1 MKIISLHNGHDAS
14 ITALEDGKILGHW
27 ELERVLNIKHFCG
40 VDHGDE
46 IYTTLIGHVLPR
58 LDWKVE
64 DIDYVVFAGCTEWK
78 RTTFYGSVPLYDK
91 FDKQRPYAT
100 GTILLGSKSIP
111 CAAIAHHVNHMAYAY
126 YTSPFVNSMIFT
138 WDGIGDGTSTMSG
151 YGKDNK
157 IHVSH
162 IYSKDPPIGTSNNGV
177 GLFYSYLGRLF
188 PFLGGDLLATAGK
201 AMGLSSY
208 GEPQDN
214 WRPQVRHTIREW
226 MPRPEQLISMLSLN
240 PEDLKSP
247 TSKIAQNLMAT
258 IQDELELYL
267 LETVSAMQDEYLHSG
282 VNTKNVCM
290 AGGCALNVQANSR
303 LLSRDSNNTITH
315 VYVPPATSDCGIS
328 IGAALYVWH
337 NILDNEFNGID
348 WHSPY
353 LGDRIYNAPSLEN
366 IDSIMD
372 KYPGLDYKILESE
385 SVTKIAAELL
395 HSGKIIA
402 WAQGRAEIG
411 PRALGNRSILSSAA
425 PTNPDN
431 DSWIEKWKKDGGG
444 TFKLTINEKVKHREY
459 WRPFAPIALIGDAL
473 EYFDIDHP
481 SPYMLESPLVRDW
494 NTQGHGEFW
503 KKIPA
508 VVHVDG
514 TCRVQ
519 TVSSMTNPLM
529 NFLLQE
535 YKKLSGVGIL
545 LNTSLNDRGRPIA
558 NTTEDILNLLRDS
571 ELDYAFIG
579 PFMFWKK

>member
-14 ITALEDGKILGHW
+14 ITALQDGEILGHW

-46 IYTTLIGHVLPR
+46 IFTTLVNHVLPK
-58 LDWKVE
+58 LKWSID
-64 DIDYVVFAGCTEWK
+64 DIDYIAFAGCTEWK

-91 FDKQRPYAT
+91 FDKDKPYAL
-100 GTILLGSKSIP
+100 GKMILLGNREIP
-111 CAAIAHHVNHMAYAY
+111 CISIAHHVNHMAYAY

-151 YGKDNK
+151 YGKANK
-157 IHVSH
+157 LNVTH
-162 IYSKDPPIGTSNNGV
+162 IYSKDTPAGTSNNGV

-208 GEPQDN
+208 GQPQN
-214 WRPQVRHTIREW
+214 HWRTQVRHTIREW

-240 PEDLKSP
+240 PQDLKSP
-247 TSKIAQNLMAT
+247 TSKVAQDLMAT

-267 LETVSAMQDEYLHSG
+267 LEAVSSMRKEYSG
-282 VNTKNVCM
+282 TDISTKNICM

-303 LLSRDSNNTITH
+303 LLTDTDISNL
-315 VYVPPATSDCGIS
+315 YVPPATSDCGIS
-328 IGAALYVWH
+328 IGAALYLWH
-337 NILDNEFNGID
+337 HVLENKFTGIE

-353 LGDRIYNAPSLEN
+353 LGDTIYHAPKDTN
-366 IDSIMD
+366 IQELMA
-372 KYPGLDYKILESE
+372 KYPTLEYIKVEE
-385 SVTKIAAELL
+385 SSVCETAALL
-395 HSGKIIA
+395 LNKGKIIA

-425 PTNPDN
+425 PIDANDKSWPD
-431 DSWIEKWKKDGGG
+431 KWKHDGGG

-473 EYFDIDHP
+473 DYFDIDHP

-494 NTQGHGEFW
+494 NTPEHGKYW
-503 KKIPA
+503 LKIPA

-519 TVSSMTNPLM
+519 TVSQMTNPKM
-529 NFLLQE
+529 NLLLNE
-535 YKKLSGVGIL
+535 YKKLSGVGVL

-558 NTTEDILNLLRDS
+558 NTTDDILNLLRDS
-571 ELDYAFIG
+571 ELDYAFIDNY
-579 PFMFWKK
+579 MFWKK